1 MPQERLVIDDG
12 YDLPDLDL
20 DGGGIQ
26 YAIDRA
32 AWDQAETSLAIVE
45 RRMLEGEDRVEVMR
59 PGGGVAVYEI
69 PAWRKHPVRRFKIA
83 RARRKE
89 TRG

>member
-1 MPQERLVIDDG
+1 MDRLVIDDG
-12 YDLPDLDL
+12 FDLPDLDL
-20 DGGGIQ
+20 GTGGIQ

-32 AWDQAETSLAIVE
+32 AWDRAEIDLAIVE

-59 PGGGVAVYEI
+59 PAGGVAVYEI
-69 PAWRKHPVRRFKIA
+69 PAWRKHPVKRFKIA

-89 TRG
+89 ARA